1 MRKGNVTKYIQ
12 KLKENNLAALV
23 VGQNNGLGLKE
34 VYHPGKYNS
43 FEGFL
48 RRKFIYRVL

>member
-34 VYHPGKYNS
+34 VYHPGKYSINNMYS
-43 FEGFL
+43 IINKNWF
-48 RRKFIYRVL
+48 

>member
-23 VGQNNGLGLKE
+23 IGQNNGLGLKE
-34 VYHPGKYNS
+34 VFHPG
-43 FEGFL
+43 
-48 RRKFIYRVL
+48 I